1 MTMMRMPKIE
11 IFKSDLEKLVGQE
24 IRPKDLEELLMT
36 AKVELEGVDAATG
49 MLKLDCK
56 DTNRPDL
63 WGTEGI
69 ARQLRGSLDKE
80 TGMPKYAIKESE
92 VVLNVDKK
100 VAKVRPLVVGAVVRG
115 LKFDSAAIQ
124 QLIQLQE
131 KIALVWGRK
140 RREAA
145 IGVYDFDRIKS
156 PIRYTA
162 FKDNEI
168 KFIPLEST
176 EQMSP
181 KQILERHPKGKEY
194 GHLIPG
200 NDFPILI
207 DSADNVLS
215 MPPVINSA
223 WTGQVTESTKNV
235 FVEVT
240 GWNERIVRLALN
252 VMVTALAERGG
263 KIESIK
269 LKSQSKSSVSPDLS
283 GDSMAIDGE
292 SVRRFLGLQLSDEEI
307 IRLLER
313 ARYDVKR
320 KDDKLL
326 CVWSGY
332 RTDIMH
338 ARDIIE
344 DVGVLFGYNEMEPE
358 TPRIYTVGSES
369 EFEVFCRRLKE
380 VGVGLGF
387 QETMSFILTNRENL
401 FKKMETP
408 PVAVAEIAN
417 PVSASLSAMRNWLTP
432 SVLEFLT
439 KNMHVEYPHRV
450 FEVGDCVVLD
460 ERAETRTRT
469 LRQICM
475 TATDT
480 KVGYQDLASVLDA
493 LLRNLGIVYKLQS
506 CSCPHYIDGR
516 ATEIVASENS
526 IGTIGEIHPQV
537 LNNWGLGKP
546 VTALELSVDALWELV
561 SKKRG
566 APIPKKHVHKVL

>member
-1 MTMMRMPKIE
+1 LTVMRMPKIE

-63 WGTEGI
+63 WCVEGI
-69 ARQLRGSLDKE
+69 ARQLRGSLDR
-80 TGMPKYAIKESE
+80 E
-92 VVLNVDKK
+92 VGAPNYNVTKGKVVVEVDKK
-100 VAKVRPLVVGAVVRG
+100 VAKVRPLVVGAVIRN
-115 LKFDSAAIQ
+115 LKFNDLAIK

-131 KIALVWGRK
+131 KVALTWGRK
-140 RREAA
+140 RRDAA
-145 IGVYDFDRIKS
+145 IGVYDFDKIKA
-156 PIRYTA
+156 PIRYTT

-168 KFIPLEST
+168 KFIPLDFT

-207 DSADNVLS
+207 DAADNVLS

-223 WTGQVTESTKNV
+223 WTGKVTEQTKNV

-240 GWNERIVRLALN
+240 GWDERIVSLALN
-252 VMVTALAERGG
+252 VVVTALADRGG
-263 KIESIK
+263 KIESVTIK
-269 LKSQSKSSVSPDLS
+269 SGKSIVTPDLGSSSVTVDPDQ
-283 GDSMAIDGE
+283 I
-292 SVRRFLGLQLSDEEI
+292 RKFLGLQLSDAEI
-307 IRLLER
+307 IKLLER
-313 ARYDVKR
+313 ARYDAKP
-320 KDDKLL
+320 KDEKLV
-326 CVWSGY
+326 CIWPGY
-332 RTDIMH
+332 RADVMH
-338 ARDIIE
+338 MRDIIE
-344 DVGVLFGYNEMEPE
+344 DAGILFGYNEMQPDIPKLY
-358 TPRIYTVGSES
+358 TPGGQTAFE
-369 EFEVFCRRLKE
+369 EFCVQLKE
-380 VGVGLGF
+380 LGIGLGF
-387 QETMSFILTNRENL
+387 QEIMTFILTNKENL
-401 FKKMETP
+401 FKKMES
-408 PVAVAEIAN
+408 AVLPIAEIAN
-417 PVSASLSAMRNWLTP
+417 PVSANWSAMRSWLTP

-475 TATDT
+475 AATDT

-516 ATEIVASENS
+516 ATEIIACENS